1 MHLQDGPQLD
11 LSGQVAR
18 VKEKTRPWKAIIA
31 LLLAIASAIA
41 SEWARRTLSQHFEA
55 WQVVAAS
62 CTVAFLV
69 FGIIATIGLSGKA
82 RSTLEPRMGSAHAA
96 VVWYGLL
103 LVGGFTTLVLTL
115 VLFGVPVGQLITA
128 SALTSV
134 FIGIAAQQALSN
146 IFAGM
151 VLLLARPFKVGD
163 AIQLRS
169 GAINGP
175 VEGVVTEIG
184 ISYTRLDTG
193 ASVMSVPNAQVLNSA
208 VAPVPPDS
216 AMAPAPPDSAV
227 APAPPDSA
235 VAPAP
240 LDSAMAPAPPNPAMA
255 PAPPNPAVA
264 PAPPSPASE

>member
-18 VKEKTRPWKAIIA
+18 VVKEKARPWKAIIA
-31 LLLAIASAIA
+31 LVLAIASAIA
-41 SEWARRTLSQHFEA
+41 SVWARRTLSQHFGA
-55 WQVVAAS
+55 WEVVAAC
-62 CTVAFLV
+62 CTVAFGV

-82 RSTLEPRMGSAHAA
+82 RSALEPRMGTAHAA
-96 VVWYGLL
+96 IVRYALL
-103 LVGGFTTLVLTL
+103 LVGGFTTLVVTL
-115 VLFGVPVGQLITA
+115 VLFGVPVGQLIVG

-184 ISYTRLDTG
+184 ISYVRLDTG
-193 ASVMSVPNAQVLNSA
+193 ASVMSVPNSQVLNSA
-208 VAPVPPDS
+208 VAPVSPSPD
-216 AMAPAPPDSAV
+216 AQVLDPAAASV
-227 APAPPDSA
+227 
-235 VAPAP
+235 
-240 LDSAMAPAPPNPAMA
+240 
-255 PAPPNPAVA
+255 
-264 PAPPSPASE
+264 PPSAPGE

>member
-1 MHLQDGPQLD
+1 MHLKDGPQLD
-11 LSGQVAR
+11 LSAQVASV
-18 VKEKTRPWKAIIA
+18 VKDKARPWKAIIA
-31 LLLAIASAIA
+31 LVLAIASAIA
-41 SEWARRTLSQHFEA
+41 SVWARRTLSQHFGA
-55 WQVVAAS
+55 WEVVVACCA
-62 CTVAFLV
+62 VAFLV

-82 RSTLEPRMGSAHAA
+82 RSALEPRMGSAHAA
-96 VVWYGLL
+96 IVRYAVL
-103 LVGGFTTLVLTL
+103 LVGGFTTLVVTL

-151 VLLLARPFKVGD
+151 VLLLAHPFKVGD

-193 ASVMSVPNAQVLNSA
+193 ASVMSVPNSQVLNSA
-208 VAPVPPDS
+208 VAPIP
-216 AMAPAPPDSAV
+216 PAPNAQVLDSAV
-227 APAPPDSA
+227 APVTPSPDAQVHDSA
-235 VAPAP
+235 VAP
-240 LDSAMAPAPPNPAMA
+240 
-255 PAPPNPAVA
+255 V
-264 PAPPSPASE
+264 PPSVPGE

>member
-18 VKEKTRPWKAIIA
+18 VVKDKARPWKAIIA
-31 LLLAIASAIA
+31 LVLAIASVIA
-41 SEWARRTLSQHFEA
+41 SVWARRTLSQHFGA
-55 WQVVAAS
+55 WEVVVACCA
-62 CTVAFLV
+62 VAFLV
-69 FGIIATIGLSGKA
+69 FGIIATIGLSGKV
-82 RSTLEPRMGSAHAA
+82 RSALEPRMGTAHAA
-96 VVWYGLL
+96 IVWYALL
-103 LVGGFTTLVLTL
+103 LVGGFTTLVVTL

-184 ISYTRLDTG
+184 ISYVRLDTG
-193 ASVMSVPNAQVLNSA
+193 ASVMSVPNSQVLNSA
-208 VAPVPPDS
+208 VAPIP
-216 AMAPAPPDSAV
+216 PAPNAQVLDSAV
-227 APAPPDSA
+227 APVAPSPDAQVHDSA
-235 VAPAP
+235 VAP
-240 LDSAMAPAPPNPAMA
+240 
-255 PAPPNPAVA
+255 V
-264 PAPPSPASE
+264 PPSVPGE

>member
-1 MHLQDGPQLD
+1 MQLQDGPRLD

-18 VKEKTRPWKAIIA
+18 VVKDKARPWKAIIA
-31 LLLAIASAIA
+31 LVLAIASAIA
-41 SEWARRTLSQHFEA
+41 SVWARRTLSQHFGA
-55 WQVVAAS
+55 WEVVVACCA
-62 CTVAFLV
+62 VAFLV

-82 RSTLEPRMGSAHAA
+82 RSALEPRMGSAHAA
-96 VVWYGLL
+96 IVRYAVL
-103 LVGGFTTLVLTL
+103 LVGGFTTLVVTL

-184 ISYTRLDTG
+184 ISYVRLDTG
-193 ASVMSVPNAQVLNSA
+193 ASVMSVPNSQVLNSA
-208 VAPVPPDS
+208 VAPIP
-216 AMAPAPPDSAV
+216 PAPNAQVLDSAV
-227 APAPPDSA
+227 APVAPSPDAQVHDSA
-235 VAPAP
+235 VAP
-240 LDSAMAPAPPNPAMA
+240 
-255 PAPPNPAVA
+255 V
-264 PAPPSPASE
+264 PPSVPGE

>member
-1 MHLQDGPQLD
+1 MHLQDGPQLAPP
-11 LSGQVAR
+11 GQVAR
-18 VKEKTRPWKAIIA
+18 VVKEKARPWKAIIA
-31 LLLAIASAIA
+31 LVLAIASAIA
-41 SEWARRTLSQHFEA
+41 SEWVRHNLSRYLGWSTDTPSQI
-55 WQVVAAS
+55 VAAALD
-62 CTVAFLV
+62 VAFLV
-69 FGIIATIGLSGKA
+69 FGIIATVGLSGKA
-82 RSTLEPRMGSAHAA
+82 RSALEPRMGTAHAA
-96 VVWYGLL
+96 IVWYALL
-103 LVGGFTTLVLTL
+103 LVGGFTTLVVTL

-151 VLLLARPFKVGD
+151 VLLLAHPFKVGD

-216 AMAPAPPDSAV
+216 ALASASPNSAVAPGPPDSAV
-227 APAPPDSA
+227 APVPQ
-235 VAPAP
+235 
-240 LDSAMAPAPPNPAMA
+240 
-255 PAPPNPAVA
+255 
-264 PAPPSPASE
+264 SPAGE

>member
-18 VKEKTRPWKAIIA
+18 VVKEKARPWKAIIA
-31 LLLAIASAIA
+31 LVLAIVSAIA
-41 SEWARRTLSQHFEA
+41 SVWTRHNLSRYLGWSTDAPSQI
-55 WQVVAAS
+55 VSAA
-62 CTVAFLV
+62 CAVAFFV

-82 RSTLEPRMGSAHAA
+82 RSALEPKMGYAHAA
-96 VVWYGLL
+96 IVRYALL
-103 LVGGFTTLVLTL
+103 LVGGFTILVVTL
-115 VLFGVPVGQLITA
+115 VLFGVPVGQLIVG

-216 AMAPAPPDSAV
+216 ALAPAPANSAVAPVPPDSAV
-227 APAPPDSA
+227 APAPADS
-235 VAPAP
+235 
-240 LDSAMAPAPPNPAMA
+240 
-255 PAPPNPAVA
+255 AVA
-264 PAPPSPASE
+264 PAPPSPAGE

>member
-1 MHLQDGPQLD
+1 MHLKDGPQLD
-11 LSGQVAR
+11 LSAQVASV
-18 VKEKTRPWKAIIA
+18 VKDKARPWKAIIA
-31 LLLAIASAIA
+31 LVLAIASAIA
-41 SEWARRTLSQHFEA
+41 SVWARRTLSQHFGA
-55 WQVVAAS
+55 WEVVAAC
-62 CTVAFLV
+62 CTVAFFV
-69 FGIIATIGLSGKA
+69 FGIIATIGLSGQA
-82 RSTLEPRMGSAHAA
+82 RSAVKPRMGTAHAA
-96 VVWYGLL
+96 IVRYALL
-103 LVGGFTTLVLTL
+103 LVGGFTTLVVTL

-208 VAPVPPDS
+208 VAPIP
-216 AMAPAPPDSAV
+216 PAPNAQVLDSAV
-227 APAPPDSA
+227 APVAPSPDAQVHDSA
-235 VAPAP
+235 VAP
-240 LDSAMAPAPPNPAMA
+240 
-255 PAPPNPAVA
+255 V
-264 PAPPSPASE
+264 PPSVPGE

>member
-1 MHLQDGPQLD
+1 MHLQDGPQLAPP
-11 LSGQVAR
+11 GQVAR
-18 VKEKTRPWKAIIA
+18 VVKEKARPWKAIIA
-31 LLLAIASAIA
+31 LVLAIASAIA
-41 SEWARRTLSQHFEA
+41 SEWVRHNLSRYLGWSTDTPSQI
-55 WQVVAAS
+55 VAAALD
-62 CTVAFLV
+62 VAFLV

-82 RSTLEPRMGSAHAA
+82 RSALEPRMGTAHAA
-96 VVWYGLL
+96 IVWYALL
-103 LVGGFTTLVLTL
+103 LVGGFTTLVVTL

-151 VLLLARPFKVGD
+151 VLLLAHPFNVGD
-163 AIQLRS
+163 PIQLRS

-193 ASVMSVPNAQVLNSA
+193 TGIMSVPNAQVLNSA

-216 AMAPAPPDSAV
+216 ALASAPPNSAVAPVPPDSAA
-227 APAPPDSA
+227 APVPQ
-235 VAPAP
+235 
-240 LDSAMAPAPPNPAMA
+240 
-255 PAPPNPAVA
+255 
-264 PAPPSPASE
+264 SPAGE

>member
-1 MHLQDGPQLD
+1 MHLKDGPQLD

-18 VKEKTRPWKAIIA
+18 VVKDKARPWKAIIA
-31 LLLAIASAIA
+31 LVLAIASAIA
-41 SEWARRTLSQHFEA
+41 SAWVRHNLSRYLGWSTDTPSQI
-55 WQVVAAS
+55 VAAALA
-62 CTVAFLV
+62 VAFFV

-82 RSTLEPRMGSAHAA
+82 RSALEPKLGSAHAA
-96 VVWYGLL
+96 IVQYALL
-103 LVGGFTTLVLTL
+103 LVGGFTTLVVML
-115 VLFGVPVGQLITA
+115 VLLGIPVAQLIVG

-146 IFAGM
+146 VFAGM
-151 VLLLARPFKVGD
+151 VLLLAHPFNVGD

-216 AMAPAPPDSAV
+216 ALASAPPNSAAAPVPPDSAA
-227 APAPPDSA
+227 APVPQ
-235 VAPAP
+235 
-240 LDSAMAPAPPNPAMA
+240 
-255 PAPPNPAVA
+255 
-264 PAPPSPASE
+264 SPAGE

>member
-11 LSGQVAR
+11 LSAQVASV
-18 VKEKTRPWKAIIA
+18 VKEKARPWKAIIA
-31 LLLAIASAIA
+31 LVLAIASAVA
-41 SEWARRTLSQHFEA
+41 SVWVRHNLSRYLGWSTETPSQI
-55 WQVVAAS
+55 VAAA
-62 CTVAFLV
+62 CDVAFFV

-82 RSTLEPRMGSAHAA
+82 RSALEPRMGAAHAA
-96 VVWYGLL
+96 IVRYALL
-103 LVGGFTTLVLTL
+103 LVGGFTVLVVTL

-151 VLLLARPFKVGD
+151 VLLLSHPFQVGD

-193 ASVMSVPNAQVLNSA
+193 GSIMSVPNAQVLNSA

-216 AMAPAPPDSAV
+216 PLAPAPANSAVAPVPPDSPLAPADSAAAPAPADSAV
-227 APAPPDSA
+227 AP
-235 VAPAP
+235 V
-240 LDSAMAPAPPNPAMA
+240 
-255 PAPPNPAVA
+255 
-264 PAPPSPASE
+264 PPSPAGE